1 MLHDRL
7 TILGIM
13 SGTSLDGVDLAICRL
28 GRNPDQYEIIR
39 AETIA
44 YSTEWIAK
52 LKQAESCS
60 GLELM
65 QLHREYGKFL
75 GQLAKQFI
83 GNTHVDA
90 IASHGHTIFHNPANG
105 LTFQLGCGAEL
116 AATSGRITVADFRI
130 TDVAHGGQGAPL
142 VPAGDATLFGQYKY
156 CLNLG
161 GFINVSY
168 DESGKRIAFDI
179 APMNYVLN
187 RLAQRE
193 GKSFD
198 ESGKMAASGKCI
210 QSLLD
215 KLNSLSYY
223 SAPAPKSLG
232 REWTEK
238 EIFPLLNENYNTS
251 DLLHTFTLHAAEQT
265 AKYLQQDGRVLITG
279 GGAYNSFFIE
289 ELKKRSVAEIVI
301 PESQLINFKEALI
314 FAWLGFLRL
323 RNENNALSSVTG
335 ARRDSCGGAIFSA

>member
-1 MLHDRL
+1 MNEAV
-7 TILGIM
+7 ILGIM
-13 SGTSLDGVDLAICRL
+13 SGTSLDGVDLALCLLSRK
-28 GRNPDQYEIIR
+28 PDQYEIIK
-39 AETIA
+39 AETIP
-44 YSTEWIAK
+44 YSAKWLAK
-52 LKQAESCS
+52 LKQAEHCS

-75 GQLAKQFI
+75 GYLAKQFI
-83 GNTHVDA
+83 GNSRVDA

-116 AATSGRITVADFRI
+116 AATSGIITVADFRI

-187 RLAQRE
+187 RLAQQE

-238 EIFPLLNENYNTS
+238 EIFPLLNSDLNTS

-279 GGAYNSFFIE
+279 GGAYNTFFIN
-289 ELKKRSVAEIVI
+289 ELKKRSVTEIVI
-301 PESQLINFKEALI
+301 PESLLINFKEALI

>member
-1 MLHDRL
+1 MNQAV
-7 TILGIM
+7 ILGIM
-13 SGTSLDGVDLAICRL
+13 SGTSLDGVDLALCRL
-28 GRNPDQYEIIR
+28 SRNPDHYEIIK
-39 AETIA
+39 AETIP
-44 YSTEWIAK
+44 YSAEWITK
-52 LKQAESCS
+52 LKQAERCS

-75 GQLAKQFI
+75 GHLAKQFI
-83 GNTHVDA
+83 GNTRVDA
-90 IASHGHTIFHNPANG
+90 IASHGHTIFHNPANR

-116 AATSGRITVADFRI
+116 AATSGISTVADFRV
-130 TDVAHGGQGAPL
+130 TDVAYGGQGAPL
-142 VPAGDATLFGQYKY
+142 VPSGDATLFGQYKY

-168 DESGKRIAFDI
+168 DASGKRIAFDI

-215 KLNSLSYY
+215 KLNSLGYY

-238 EIFPLLNENYNTS
+238 EVFPLLNTDYTTS
-251 DLLHTFTLHAAEQT
+251 DLLHTFTIHAADQT
-265 AKYLQQDGRVLITG
+265 AKHLNKKGSVLITG
-279 GGAYNSFFIE
+279 GGAYNTFFIE

-335 ARRDSCGGAIFSA
+335 ARRDSSGGAIFSV

>member
-1 MLHDRL
+1 MNQAV
-7 TILGIM
+7 ILGVM
-13 SGTSLDGVDLAICRL
+13 SGTSLDGVDLAICQL
-28 GRNPDQYEIIR
+28 GRNPEQYEIIR
-39 AETIA
+39 AETIT
-44 YSTEWIAK
+44 YSAEWIAK
-52 LKQAESCS
+52 LKQAEHCS

-75 GQLAKQFI
+75 GHLAKQFI
-83 GNTHVDA
+83 GETKVDA
-90 IASHGHTIFHNPANG
+90 IASHGHTIFHDPAKG
-105 LTFQLGCGAEL
+105 LTFQIGCGAEL
-116 AATSGRITVADFRI
+116 AATSGITTVADFRI

-142 VPAGDATLFGQYKY
+142 VPAGDATLFGQYEY

-161 GFINVSY
+161 GFINVSF
-168 DESGKRIAFDI
+168 DESGKRLAFDI

-187 RLAQRE
+187 HLAQRE

-223 SAPAPKSLG
+223 SARAPKSLG
-232 REWTEK
+232 REWVEK
-238 EIFPLLNENYNTS
+238 EIFPLLSDEFNTR

-265 AKYLQQDGRVLITG
+265 AKYLNQKGRALITG
-279 GGAYNSFFIE
+279 GGAYNTFFIY
-289 ELKKRSVAEIVI
+289 ELKKRSATEILI
-301 PESQLINFKEALI
+301 PDSKLIDFKEALI

-323 RNENNALSSVTG
+323 RNENNSLSSVTG
-335 ARRDSCGGAIFSA
+335 ANRDCCGGAIYCA

>member
-1 MLHDRL
+1 MNQAV
-7 TILGIM
+7 ILGIM

-28 GRNPDQYEIIR
+28 ARNPDQYEIIR

-44 YSTEWIAK
+44 YSADWITK
-52 LKQAESCS
+52 LKQAERCS

-65 QLHREYGKFL
+65 QLHREYGKYL
-75 GQLAKQFI
+75 GHLAKQFI
-83 GNTHVDA
+83 GETKVDA
-90 IASHGHTIFHNPANG
+90 IASHGHTIFHNPAKG
-105 LTFQLGCGAEL
+105 LTFQIGCGAEL
-116 AATSGRITVADFRI
+116 AATSGITTVADFRI

-142 VPAGDATLFGQYKY
+142 VPAGDATLFSEYNY

-161 GFINVSY
+161 GFINISF
-168 DESGKRIAFDI
+168 DEFAKRIAFDI

-187 RLAQRE
+187 RLAMRE
-193 GKSFD
+193 GKPFD
-198 ESGKMAASGKCI
+198 ENGKMAAAGTCI

-223 SAPAPKSLG
+223 SARAPKSLG
-232 REWTEK
+232 REWVEK

-279 GGAYNSFFIE
+279 GGAYNTFFIE

-301 PESQLINFKEALI
+301 PESELINFKEALI

-335 ARRDSCGGAIFSA
+335 ARRDSCGGAIFCA

>member
-1 MLHDRL
+1 MNQAV
-7 TILGIM
+7 ILGIM

-39 AETIA
+39 AETITYRA
-44 YSTEWIAK
+44 EWTAK
-52 LKQAESCS
+52 LKQAERCS
-60 GLELM
+60 GIELM

-75 GQLAKQFI
+75 GTLAKEFV
-83 GNTHVDA
+83 GESKVDA
-90 IASHGHTIFHNPANG
+90 IASHGHTIFHNPSKG
-105 LTFQLGCGAEL
+105 LTFQIGCGAEL
-116 AATSGRITVADFRI
+116 AAASGITTVADFRI

-161 GFINVSY
+161 GFINVSF
-168 DESGKRIAFDI
+168 DESGRRIACDI

-198 ESGKMAASGKCI
+198 EGGKMAASGKCI
-210 QSLLD
+210 PSLLD

-223 SAPAPKSLG
+223 SAPSPKSLG
-232 REWTEK
+232 REWAEK
-238 EIFPLLNENYNTS
+238 EIFPLLHDEYITY
-251 DLLHTFTLHAAEQT
+251 DLLHTFTIHAAEQT
-265 AKYLQQDGRVLITG
+265 AKYLQQDGLVLITG
-279 GGAYNSFFIE
+279 GGAYNTFFIE
-289 ELKKRSVAEIVI
+289 ELKKRSATEIII
-301 PESQLINFKEALI
+301 PDSKLINFKEALI

-335 ARRDSCGGAIFSA
+335 AKRNSCGGAIYCA